1 MYCPQCGQQQV
12 SDVIRYCS
20 RCGFPLDGV
29 NALVARGGTLPTQY
43 VTPGYTQLSPRSKGI
58 RQGALLMLSTLLI
71 VPLVAIIGVGILNLP
86 GVIVAITAVT
96 CFLGGLLRIFY
107 ALLMEEPVA
116 TINADSSAGYSQPAP
131 SQFFRSSES
140 PGLPP
145 ASVNPTSPWRSRPNT
160 AEIYQPPSVTENT
173 TRLLNKDEKKND

>member
-1 MYCPQCGQQQV
+1 V
-12 SDVIRYCS
+12 
-20 RCGFPLDGV
+20 
-29 NALVARGGTLPTQY
+29 
-43 VTPGYTQLSPRSKGI
+43 

-71 VPLVAIIGVGILNLP
+71 VPLVGIIGVVILRLPPELAGI
-86 GVIVAITAVT
+86 AAVT

-116 TINADSSAGYSQPAP
+116 PMTSESMAGYSQPVP
-131 SQFFRSSES
+131 PQFARPMENSA
-140 PGLPP
+140 LPP
-145 ASVNPTSPWRSRPNT
+145 ASVNATSPWRSRPNT